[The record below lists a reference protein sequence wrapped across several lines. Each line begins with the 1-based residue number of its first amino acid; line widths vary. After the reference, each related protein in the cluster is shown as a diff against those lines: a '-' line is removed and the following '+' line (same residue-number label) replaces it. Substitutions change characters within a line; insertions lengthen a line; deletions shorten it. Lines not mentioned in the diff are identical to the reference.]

1 MKYDVFCL
9 VSALTM
15 LATVASVACA
25 EDLQISRENIIANI
39 TSSFRENVT
48 LSNAGIA
55 SNETWNATGMS
66 KVLRAGG
73 RSARS
78 SKALGWNGS
87 SQKVGTEIGLEP
99 KAEFNLSQRKGSV
112 SKFKLNSDIYRPLF
126 SQNQY
131 TRTKPI
137 YMAPDNL
144 SSREVYNLTGYPEI
158 MLPNAIP

>member
-1 MKYDVFCL
+1 MKYTVFCL
-9 VSALTM
+9 VSALTI
-15 LATVASVACA
+15 LATIASLACA
-25 EDLQISRENIIANI
+25 GDLQVSGENTSANI
-39 TSSFRENVT
+39 SFAFGENAT

-55 SNETWNATGMS
+55 SNETRNATGMI

-73 RSARS
+73 RNARAP
-78 SKALGWNGS
+78 KALGWNS
-87 SQKVGTEIGLEP
+87 SQKADTEIGLEP

-144 SSREVYNLTGYPEI
+144 SSREVYNLTRYPVI